1 MIGSRKHWIA
11 AAVSIFSVLAALA
24 IGQLATFPNLAPWYA
39 ALAKP
44 AFNPPNWIFGPVWSL
59 LYALMAF
66 SLWRLLTR
74 ESGGV
79 ARPMAIAAF
88 YTQLVLNALWSVV
101 FFGAHSPLFGLVD
114 IVPQWIAIMVT
125 IFLAARI
132 DQWAA
137 AALVPLA
144 AWVAFAGLL
153 NFEIWRLNG

>member
-1 MIGSRKHWIA
+1 MGSRKYWIA
-11 AAVSIFSVLAALA
+11 AAVAIVSVLVALG
-24 IGQLATFPNLAPWYA
+24 IGQFATFPNLAPWYA
-39 ALAKP
+39 GLLKP

-66 SLWRLLTR
+66 SLFRLFTR
-74 ESGGV
+74 ESNGI
-79 ARPMAIAAF
+79 ARQMAIAAF
-88 YTQLVLNALWSVV
+88 YLQLVLNALWSVV
-101 FFGAHSPLFGLVD
+101 FFGAHSPFLGLVD
-114 IVPQWIAIMVT
+114 IVPQWLAIMLA
-125 IFLAARI
+125 IFLAARV